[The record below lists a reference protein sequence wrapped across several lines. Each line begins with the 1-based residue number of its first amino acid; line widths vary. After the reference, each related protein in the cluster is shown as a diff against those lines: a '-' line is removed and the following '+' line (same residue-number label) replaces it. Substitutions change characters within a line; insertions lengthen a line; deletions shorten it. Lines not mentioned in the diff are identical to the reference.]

1 MTTSPEEQAL
11 FADASQVKL
20 ERQQLNPADTA
31 FAIQR
36 GLAKAR
42 TRRMTGHVQLKW
54 ITAMLVTALAAAWL
68 LMGPLGASTPQQAM
82 YSQPA
87 QNWGVLEPFRE
98 LAGKEADGNTI
109 SSAINN
115 GYVQLVNRSVKSGIY
130 QLTVNAVMADEN
142 KMIVLYTAQTDA
154 SQDIYSVNRS
164 RVTDMLTNHKFD
176 DSNAGGVQ
184 VPKGNH
190 IIYGRT
196 AINLK
201 RTDAFPEK
209 LMLDFQIVSLDPG
222 KLADPKT
229 GTKRPE
235 MRYSELMK
243 ISFDLDPKFS
253 VPKTEIIKLN
263 QLFTI
268 DGHEVMLSQVEMSPL
283 VIQAKLVYEPNKKFD
298 FQTKQSISESVHP
311 YEIVSIT
318 KNGKQTKLLM
328 YRGSETEDGM
338 ILYYSSNMLDDPQ
351 SLVLKIPTEPGK
363 VYDDLQ
369 EAEKHKLEL
378 KIK

>member
-54 ITAMLVTALAAAWL
+54 ITAVLVTALAAGWL
-68 LMGPLGASTPQQAM
+68 LMGPLGSTPQQAM
-82 YSQPA
+82 YSPPA

-98 LAGKEADGNTI
+98 LAGKEVDGNTI

-154 SQDIYSVNRS
+154 SQEIYSVPKTNVVNGMTNQSLGYSGISSLYTPNGKYTLYGRS
-164 RVTDMLTNHKFD
+164 TVEMDGNTPLPDQVKFD
-176 DSNAGGVQ
+176 FRISSV
-184 VPKGNH
+184 VPD
-190 IIYGRT
+190 
-196 AINLK
+196 L
-201 RTDAFPEK
+201 
-209 LMLDFQIVSLDPG
+209 
-222 KLADPKT
+222 LADTNKVKKDPKYQFS
-229 GTKRPE
+229 KPME
-235 MRYSELMK
+235 V
-243 ISFDLDPKFS
+243 SFDLDPKFS
-253 VPKTEIIKLN
+253 VPKTEKIKLN

-268 DGHEVMLSQVEMSPL
+268 GGHEVLLSEAEVSPL
-283 VIQAKLVYEPNKKFD
+283 MTRVRFIYEPNQKIDYK
-298 FQTKQSISESVHP
+298 TKLSVSDVVNP
-311 YEIVSIT
+311 IEIVSTT
-318 KNGKQTKLLM
+318 KDGQKTKLS
-328 YRGSETEDGM
+328 GVSGNGTEDGM
-338 ILYYSSNMLDDPQ
+338 VYSFSSNLLDGPQ
-351 SLVLKIPTEPGK
+351 SLVLKLRGEPGK
-363 VYDDLQ
+363 VYDDWQ
-369 EAEKHKLEL
+369 EAEKHMLEL
-378 KIK
+378 RIK